1 MTDESSNI
9 IALAEALR
17 GFIGKLKRRM
27 RAQSHA
33 GSLSWSQLSMLGR
46 LERDGASTVSSIA
59 RAEGLRPQSMGA
71 TIRDLET
78 AGYVA
83 GTPDPNDGRQTLW
96 QVTPSAR
103 KLVNEERAARRDWM
117 LAAIQ
122 KSYSQAEQQELARAV
137 SLLGRIVE

>member
-1 MTDESSNI
+1 VTNTPDDS

-27 RAQSHA
+27 RAQSHT
-33 GSLSWSQLSMLGR
+33 GGVSWSQLSMLGR
-46 LERDGASTVSSIA
+46 LEREGASTVTSIA

-71 TIRDLET
+71 TIRELET
-78 AGYVA
+78 AGYVT

-96 QVTPSAR
+96 QVTPTAR
-103 KLVNEERAARRDWM
+103 ELVNEERAARRDWL

-122 KSYSQAEQQELARAV
+122 KSYSHAEQDELARAV
-137 SLLGRIVE
+137 SLLQRIVE